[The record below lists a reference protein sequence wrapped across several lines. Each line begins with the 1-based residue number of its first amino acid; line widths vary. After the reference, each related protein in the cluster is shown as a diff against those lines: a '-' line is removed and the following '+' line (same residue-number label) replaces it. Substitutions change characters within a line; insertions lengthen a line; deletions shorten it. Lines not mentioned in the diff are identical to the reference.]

1 MQRTGDVTP
10 STGRSFASNNRCIS
24 QSRGVGDVQDG
35 TALFYGPL
43 IGAMRDGCS
52 LVERSTKEL
61 LLVMHLVPIAD
72 T

>member
-1 MQRTGDVTP
+1 MSKTLARRCF
-10 STGRSFASNNRCIS
+10 TGR
-24 QSRGVGDVQDG
+24 
-35 TALFYGPL
+35 L